1 MVGDGSFIVF
11 EGPEGGGKTL
21 QAAALAGWL
30 RSHGHD
36 VVQCREPGGTPL
48 GERIRDVLLGRD
60 DCAILPEA
68 ETLLLSAARAQLVRA
83 VIRPAL
89 RSGAVVICDRFVAST
104 LAYQGGGSGLPEPPL
119 REISRFATGGLE
131 PDLVLLLDVP
141 VEIGLGRRMNDPAS
155 VNRIDLAGRAFHE
168 RVRDTFLRLA
178 SASPAQ
184 WTVIDATRPA
194 EQVADAIRETVM
206 ARLADWNTRGQGN
219 PPAGAS
225 TAATRVQ

>member
-1 MVGDGSFIVF
+1 MDSGRFIVF

-21 QAAALAGWL
+21 QAAVLADWL
-30 RSHGHD
+30 RSLGHE

-68 ETLLLSAARAQLVRA
+68 ETLLLSAARAQLVRT

-89 RSGAVVICDRFVAST
+89 RAGAIVICDRFVAST
-104 LAYQGGGSGLPEPPL
+104 LAYQGGGSGLPETPL

-131 PDLVLLLDVP
+131 PDLVFLLDVP
-141 VEIGLGRRMNDPAS
+141 VEVGLRRRMNDPAS

-168 RVRDTFLRLA
+168 RVREAFLRLA
-178 SASPAQ
+178 SASPAL
-184 WTVIDATRPA
+184 WAVIEATGPV
-194 EQVADAIRETVM
+194 EQVANEIRETVLT
-206 ARLADWNTRGQGN
+206 RFADWKTRGQGN
-219 PPAGAS
+219 PPAGET
-225 TAATRVQ
+225 TAATRVR